1 MQLSIFDRILI
12 KKMLQEREREVR
24 GISGFSLS
32 EVRVAINILDKI
44 EFSDDE
50 INTGEIKII
59 NSKISW
65 EKDVIADIEFEK
77 SEKDLV
83 SSLIK
88 NRETWELDENNLE
101 LCKKFEVNVSYA
113 EDREHLIDLTL
124 FQRLTIRGLIV
135 AKNNKIESIND
146 LLACLKIYKIV
157 DVTEE
162 EAKTYNIRNENG
174 QTVWQ
179 NDFVKQFE
187 FHKYEFNL
195 IGNYIKK
202 SENYGF
208 NLNKG
213 ILDLIDKFKVDVD

>member
-1 MQLSIFDRILI
+1 MQISIFDRILI
-12 KKMLQEREREVR
+12 KKILQEREREVR
-24 GISGFSLS
+24 GVAGFSLS
-32 EVRVAINILDKI
+32 EVRIAINILDKI

-50 INTGEIKII
+50 INQGEIKII
-59 NSKISW
+59 NNKISW
-65 EKDVIADIEFEK
+65 VKDIVADIEFDN
-77 SEKDLV
+77 SEKDLI

-88 NRETWELDENNLE
+88 NREAWELDENNLE
-101 LCKKFEVNVSYA
+101 LCKKFEVDVSYP
-113 EDREHLIDLTL
+113 EDREHLVDLTL

-135 AKNNKIESIND
+135 AKNNKIESISD

-157 DVTEE
+157 DVTED
-162 EAKTYNIRNENG
+162 EAKEYNIKNENG

-195 IGNYIKK
+195 ISNYIKK

-213 ILDLIDKFKVDVD
+213 ILDLIDKFKVDVV